1 MDKLKKVG
9 LTALGT
15 ALVSSGAMAADMAVT
30 GGATLTLS
38 QGEKVNSGNG
48 WSHLSSLAFRASADM
63 DNGWTVSTAQNLG
76 KGAVNNA
83 NMIVNMGDLGTLE
96 FHTVGGSSAA
106 GAWDD
111 MLPAANEET
120 WHGLTGAAPGGAG
133 PLTDTGFG
141 ADSFKY
147 SVSAMDGLTLY
158 ASYMPSDGATA
169 LESSSAIGVKYTGVE
184 GLEVG
189 YAQGENN
196 KKVAVTTGNGD
207 ATNTGATSIEN
218 QVAYAK
224 YAFDSFTI
232 GIQANESDSDTAS
245 ADTEYSGIGVSYA
258 VTEDLSVSYA
268 MSEMDFQAS
277 ADLDQETSALGFSY
291 TQGSMTL
298 SGSHHRGENLG
309 GTASNDRNG
318 YELNLAFAF

>member
-15 ALVSSGAMAADMAVT
+15 ALVSSGAIAADMAVT
-30 GGATLTLS
+30 GGATLTLTG
-38 QGEKVNSGNG
+38 GEKVSTGNG

-83 NMIVNMGDLGTLE
+83 NMIVNMGDMGTLE

-120 WHGLTGAAPGGAG
+120 WHGLTGAAAGGTG

-169 LESSSAIGVKYTGVE
+169 LESSSAWGLKYTGVE

-189 YAQGENN
+189 YAYGDNK

-207 ATNTGATSIEN
+207 ATNTGAAGMEN

-232 GIQANESDSDTAS
+232 GIQANESDSDTAN
-245 ADTEYSGIGVSYA
+245 ADTEYSGVGVSYA
-258 VTEDLSVSYA
+258 VSEDLSISYA
-268 MSEMDFQAS
+268 MSELDFQAS
-277 ADLDQETSALGFSY
+277 ADLNQETSALGFSY

-298 SGSHHRGENLG
+298 SGSHHKGENLG
-309 GTASNDRNG
+309 GTGSNDRSA